1 MRSATSTDGIRG
13 LAGRLPRGVE
23 IVVGLAIAAVGVFIT
38 FRPFTSL
45 SALIVLISVGLIAT
59 GIGSIMTGKPVWGWV
74 MGAAWII
81 AGVGVLVWPD
91 LSTRGLALV
100 VGVSLIVGGV
110 ADIAAGI
117 RATRDERF
125 ASVVGGLASVV
136 FGVLALAWPDVTV
149 LVVAVVFGART
160 VVFGVRLAWTA
171 MRGVSPERDAPATRG
186 RLRRVS
192 HAVVAVLG
200 LVLASGLAL
209 VSAKLH
215 EGEPVVDAFYD
226 APDDVPARPGVL
238 VRSEPYTRD
247 VPDGA
252 LAWRILYT
260 TTRDEGQ
267 PALASGIVVAPAGAA
282 TDPLPVIA
290 WAHGTTGIDRTCAPS
305 ILDTGL
311 GAGAFYAL
319 DDVIGQGWAL
329 VATDYIGLGT
339 EGPHPYL
346 IGEGEARSVLDAVRA
361 SRQLAQISVSDETVV
376 WGHSQGGH
384 AALFTG
390 QLASRYAPELDLVGV
405 AAGGPVPDLVELF
418 EVNIG
423 TRVGKILIAMALFAW
438 SETFDADLAG
448 VVTPEA
454 RPVVGKIAQN
464 CLYGPGQ
471 LLGSVPGALIL
482 DLTFVTGRPWE
493 DEPWASIIRD
503 NNPGGSATE
512 APMLIV
518 QSDADTIVDPEVT
531 RTFVQRL
538 CARGATVELIE
549 LQGVS
554 HVDTGAEAG
563 PEVLSWITERFEGSA
578 PPETTCG

>member
-1 MRSATSTDGIRG
+1 MPDGPPGTIIRTEVIDEYLPGATTYRVLYLSTDIEG
-13 LAGRLPRGVE
+13 APS
-23 IVVGLAIAAVGVFIT
+23 AV
-38 FRPFTSL
+38 
-45 SALIVLISVGLIAT
+45 
-59 GIGSIMTGKPVWGWV
+59 
-74 MGAAWII
+74 
-81 AGVGVLVWPD
+81 
-91 LSTRGLALV
+91 
-100 VGVSLIVGGV
+100 
-110 ADIAAGI
+110 
-117 RATRDERF
+117 
-125 ASVVGGLASVV
+125 
-136 FGVLALAWPDVTV
+136 
-149 LVVAVVFGART
+149 
-160 VVFGVRLAWTA
+160 
-171 MRGVSPERDAPATRG
+171 
-186 RLRRVS
+186 
-192 HAVVAVLG
+192 
-200 LVLASGLAL
+200 
-209 VSAKLH
+209 
-215 EGEPVVDAFYD
+215 
-226 APDDVPARPGVL
+226 
-238 VRSEPYTRD
+238 
-247 VPDGA
+247 
-252 LAWRILYT
+252 
-260 TTRDEGQ
+260 
-267 PALASGIVVAPAGAA
+267 SGIVAVPDAPPPPGGRRILTFTHGTVGVTPRCAPSLRPVEQTPLGIEGGPAFVNAGYVVAA
-282 TDPLPVIA
+282 TD
-290 WAHGTTGIDRTCAPS
+290 
-305 ILDTGL
+305 
-311 GAGAFYAL
+311 Y
-319 DDVIGQGWAL
+319 Q
-329 VATDYIGLGT
+329 GLGT
-339 EGPHPYL
+339 EGVHPYL
-346 IGEGEARSVLDAVRA
+346 VGEVEAMNVLDITRAARSLAEVSA
-361 SRQLAQISVSDETVV
+361 STEFAV

-423 TRVGKILIAMALFAW
+423 SRVGKILIAMALFAW

-554 HVDTGAEAG
+554 HVDTGAEAA
-563 PEVLSWITERFEGSA
+563 PEVLSWITGRFEDSA